1 MSDVMQVTET
11 ASTGL
16 RREYKVVVPSNELDA
31 KVKERLIDLKDRVR
45 INGFRPGKVPVDHLK
60 RVYGRSAMAEA
71 IEAAVREGNAKII
84 ADNKFRLAMEPQ
96 VTLPSEEAEV
106 EELISGKTDL
116 AYTVAMEILAPIEL
130 TDFRSIELT
139 KLTADVADSEID
151 DALKR
156 IADQNR
162 PFSDKGENA
171 KAAKDDRVT
180 ISFVGKIAGNPF
192 EGGSADDIAVPIG
205 SGTFIPGFED
215 QLIGVAAGEER
226 LIKVPFPQNYL
237 NAELAGKEAEF
248 DVKVKS
254 IETPKEVTIDDEFA
268 KSLGLESLDKLKDA
282 LRDRIKQEHERVTR
296 QRLKR
301 GLLDVLDERHN
312 FELPQA
318 LVDQE
323 FENLWRVTT
332 EQMKNEGK
340 TFADENT
347 TEDAAKEEYR
357 KIANRRVRL
366 GLVLAEIG
374 DKNNIKIA
382 DEEVTRAI
390 VEQARQM
397 PGREQQVWD
406 YYRKNPNALAELR
419 APIFEEKVVD
429 FLLALAKV
437 TEKPVSR
444 DELYKVEDDEKAA

>member
-1 MSDVMQVTET
+1 MQVTET

-16 RREYKVVVPSNELDA
+16 RREYKVVVPSQELDE
-31 KVKERLIDLKDRVR
+31 KVNARLSDLKGR
-45 INGFRPGKVPVDHLK
+45 IRIDGFRPGKVPVDHLK
-60 RVYGRSAMAEA
+60 RVYGRSVMAEA
-71 IEAAVREGNAKII
+71 IETAVREGNAKII

-96 VTLPSEEAEV
+96 VTLPQEETEV
-106 EELISGKTDL
+106 EQLISGKTDL
-116 AYTVAMEILAPIEL
+116 SYTVAMEILAPIEL
-130 TDFRSIELT
+130 TDFRAIELT
-139 KLTADVADSEID
+139 KLTAEVADTEID
-151 DALKR
+151 EALKR
-156 IADQNR
+156 IADANR
-162 PFSDKGENA
+162 PFADKGEGA

-180 ISFVGKIAGNPF
+180 VSFVGKIGGAAF
-192 EGGSADDIAVPIG
+192 EGGTAEDIAVPIG

-215 QLIGVAAGEER
+215 QLVGVAAGDDK
-226 LIKVPFPQNYL
+226 LVKVTFPQNYL

-254 IETPKEVTIDDEFA
+254 IEAPKDVTIDDEFA
-268 KSLGLESLDKLKDA
+268 KSLGMESLDKLKDA
-282 LRDRIKQEHERVTR
+282 LRDRIKQEHDRVSR
-296 QRLKR
+296 QRIKR
-301 GLLDVLDERHN
+301 ALLDVLDERHH
-312 FELPQA
+312 FDLPNA

-347 TEDAAKEEYR
+347 TEEEAKEDYR

-374 DKNNIKIA
+374 DKNAIKIS

-390 VEQARQM
+390 VDQARQM

-437 TEKPVSR
+437 TDKTVSR
-444 DELYKVEDDEKAA
+444 EDLYKVEDDDKAA

>member
-1 MSDVMQVTET
+1 MQVTET

-31 KVKERLIDLKDRVR
+31 KVNERLSEIKGRIRID
-45 INGFRPGKVPVDHLK
+45 GFRPGKVPVDHLK
-60 RVYGRSAMAEA
+60 RVYGRSVMAET
-71 IEAAVREGNAKII
+71 IETVVREGNAKII

-96 VTLPSEEAEV
+96 VTLPSEQAEV

-130 TDFRSIELT
+130 TDFRAIELT
-139 KLTADVADSEID
+139 KLTAEIADTEIS

-156 IADQNR
+156 IADANR

-171 KAAKDDRVT
+171 KAEKDDRVT
-180 ISFVGKIAGNPF
+180 VSFVGKIGGNAF
-192 EGGSADDIAVPIG
+192 EGGTAEDIAVPIG

-215 QLIGVAAGEER
+215 QLLGVAAGEEK
-226 LIKVPFPQNYL
+226 LVKVAFPQNYL
-237 NAELAGKEAEF
+237 NAELAGKDAEF

-254 IETPKEVTIDDEFA
+254 IEAPKEVTIDDEFA
-268 KSLGLESLDKLKDA
+268 KSLGMESLDKLKDA
-282 LRDRIKQEHERVTR
+282 LRDRIKQEHDRVSR
-296 QRLKR
+296 QRVKR
-301 GLLDVLDERHN
+301 ALLDVLDERHH
-312 FELPQA
+312 FDLPNA

-332 EQMKNEGK
+332 EQMKQENK

-347 TEDAAKEEYR
+347 TEEAAKEDYR

-374 DKNNIKIA
+374 DKNAIKIT

-390 VEQARQM
+390 VDQARQM

-437 TEKPVSR
+437 TEKTVSK
-444 DELYKVEDDEKAA
+444 DELYKVEDDDKN

>member
-1 MSDVMQVTET
+1 MQVTET

-31 KVKERLIDLKDRVR
+31 KVNERLTELKGRVR
-45 INGFRPGKVPVDHLK
+45 IDGFRPGKVPVEHLK
-60 RVYGRSAMAEA
+60 RVYGRSVMAEA
-71 IEAAVREGNAKII
+71 IETAVREGNAKII

-96 VTLPSEEAEV
+96 VTLPQEQAEV
-106 EELISGKTDL
+106 EQLISGKTDL

-130 TDFRSIELT
+130 TDFRAIELT
-139 KLTADVADSEID
+139 KLVTEVTDTEID
-151 DALKR
+151 EALKR
-156 IADQNR
+156 IADANR
-162 PFSDKGENA
+162 PFADKGEGA

-180 ISFVGKIAGNPF
+180 VSFVGKI
-192 EGGSADDIAVPIG
+192 GGTAFQGGTAEDIAVPIG

-215 QLIGVAAGEER
+215 QLLGVAAGEDK
-226 LIKVPFPQNYL
+226 LVKVTFPTNYL

-254 IETPKEVTIDDEFA
+254 IEAPKDVTIDDEFA
-268 KSLGLESLDKLKDA
+268 KSLGMESLGKLKDA
-282 LRDRIKQEHERVTR
+282 LRDRIKQEHERVSR
-296 QRLKR
+296 QRIKR
-301 GLLDVLDERHN
+301 ALLDVLDERHH
-312 FELPQA
+312 FELPNA

-332 EQMKNEGK
+332 EQMKQENK

-347 TEDAAKEEYR
+347 TEDAAKEDYR

-374 DKNNIKIA
+374 DKNAIKIS

-437 TEKPVSR
+437 TDKTVSR
-444 DELYKVEDDEKAA
+444 EDLYKVEDDDKAA

>member
-1 MSDVMQVTET
+1 MQVTET

-31 KVKERLIDLKDRVR
+31 KVNERLSEIKGRIRID
-45 INGFRPGKVPVDHLK
+45 GFRPGKVPVDHLK
-60 RVYGRSAMAEA
+60 RVYGRSVMAEA
-71 IEAAVREGNAKII
+71 IENVVREGNAKII
-84 ADNKFRLAMEPQ
+84 ADNQFRLAMEPQ
-96 VTLPSEEAEV
+96 VTLPSEQAEV

-130 TDFRSIELT
+130 TDFRAIELT
-139 KLTADVADSEID
+139 KLTAEIADTEIS

-156 IADQNR
+156 IADANR

-180 ISFVGKIAGNPF
+180 ISFVGKIGGNAF
-192 EGGSADDIAVPIG
+192 EGGTAEDIAVPIG

-215 QLIGVAAGEER
+215 QLVGVTAGDEK
-226 LIKVPFPQNYL
+226 LVKVTFPQNYL

-254 IETPKEVTIDDEFA
+254 IETPKDVTIDDEFA
-268 KSLGLESLDKLKDA
+268 KSLGMESLDKLKDA
-282 LRDRIKQEHERVTR
+282 LRDRIKQEHDRVSR
-296 QRLKR
+296 QRVKR
-301 GLLDVLDERHN
+301 ALLDVLDERHH
-312 FELPQA
+312 FDLPDA
-318 LVDQE
+318 LVEQE

-332 EQMKNEGK
+332 EQMKQENK

-347 TEDAAKEEYR
+347 TEEAAKEDYR

-374 DKNNIKIA
+374 DKNAIKIS

-437 TEKPVSR
+437 TEKTVSK
-444 DELYKVEDDEKAA
+444 DELYKVEDDDKAA

>member
-1 MSDVMQVTET
+1 MQVTET
-11 ASTGL
+11 ASNGL

-31 KVKERLIDLKDRVR
+31 KVNERLVDLKGRVR
-45 INGFRPGKVPVDHLK
+45 IDGFRPGKVPVDHLK
-60 RVYGRSAMAEA
+60 RVYGRSARAEA

-96 VTLPSEEAEV
+96 VTLPTEEGEV
-106 EELISGKTDL
+106 EQLISGKTDL

-130 TDFRSIELT
+130 ADFRAFELT
-139 KLTADVADSEID
+139 KLTADVADSEVD
-151 DALKR
+151 EALKR

-162 PFSDKGENA
+162 PFSDKGEGA

-180 ISFVGKIAGNPF
+180 ISFVGKIGGNAF
-192 EGGSADDIAVPIG
+192 EGGSAEDIAVPIG
-205 SGTFIPGFED
+205 SNSFIPGFED
-215 QLIGVAAGEER
+215 QLIGVAAGEDR
-226 LIKVPFPQNYL
+226 VVKVTFPQNYL

-254 IETPKEVTIDDEFA
+254 IETPKEVSIDDEFA
-268 KSLGLESLDKLKDA
+268 KSLGMESLDKLKEA
-282 LRDRIKQEHERVTR
+282 LKDRIKQEHERMTR

-301 GLLDVLDERHN
+301 ALLDVLDERHH
-312 FELPQA
+312 FELPAA

-323 FENLWRVTT
+323 FENLWRATT

-347 TEDAAKEEYR
+347 TEEAAKEDYR

-374 DKNNIKIA
+374 DKNNIKIS

-419 APIFEEKVVD
+419 APIFEEKIVD
-429 FLLALAKV
+429 FLIALAKV
-437 TEKPVSR
+437 TEKTVSR
-444 DELYKVEDDEKAA
+444 EELYKVEDEDEKAV

>member
-1 MSDVMQVTET
+1 MQVTET
-11 ASTGL
+11 ASNGL

-31 KVKERLIDLKDRVR
+31 KVNERLVDLKGRVR
-45 INGFRPGKVPVDHLK
+45 IDGFRPGKVPVDHLK
-60 RVYGRSAMAEA
+60 RVYGRSARAEA

-96 VTLPSEEAEV
+96 VTLPTEEGEV
-106 EELISGKTDL
+106 EQLISGKTDL

-130 TDFRSIELT
+130 ADFRAFELT
-139 KLTADVADSEID
+139 KLTADVADSEVD
-151 DALKR
+151 EALKR

-162 PFSDKGENA
+162 PFSDKGEGA

-180 ISFVGKIAGNPF
+180 ISFVGKIGGNAF
-192 EGGSADDIAVPIG
+192 EGGSAEDIAVPIG
-205 SGTFIPGFED
+205 SNSFIPGFED
-215 QLIGVAAGEER
+215 QLIGVAAGEDR
-226 LIKVPFPQNYL
+226 VVKVTFPQNYL

-254 IETPKEVTIDDEFA
+254 IETPKEVSIDDEFA
-268 KSLGLESLDKLKDA
+268 KSLGMESLDKLKEA
-282 LRDRIKQEHERVTR
+282 LKDRIKQEHERMTR

-301 GLLDVLDERHN
+301 ALLDVLDERHH
-312 FELPQA
+312 FELPAA

-323 FENLWRVTT
+323 FENLWRATN

-347 TEDAAKEEYR
+347 TEEAAKEDYR

-374 DKNNIKIA
+374 DKNNIKIS

-419 APIFEEKVVD
+419 APIFEEKIVD
-429 FLLALAKV
+429 FLIALAKV
-437 TEKPVSR
+437 TEKTVSR
-444 DELYKVEDDEKAA
+444 EELYKVEDEDEKAA

>member
-1 MSDVMQVTET
+1 
-11 ASTGL
+11 
-16 RREYKVVVPSNELDA
+16 
-31 KVKERLIDLKDRVR
+31 
-45 INGFRPGKVPVDHLK
+45 VPVDHLK
-60 RVYGRSAMAEA
+60 RVYGRSVMAEA
-71 IEAAVREGNAKII
+71 IETAVREGNAKII
-84 ADNKFRLAMEPQ
+84 AENKFRLAMEPQ
-96 VTLPSEEAEV
+96 VTLPSEQAEV
-106 EELISGKTDL
+106 EQLISGKTDL

-130 TDFRSIELT
+130 TDFRAIELT
-139 KLTADVADSEID
+139 KLTAEVADTEID
-151 DALKR
+151 EALKR
-156 IADQNR
+156 IADANR
-162 PFSDKGENA
+162 PFADKGEAA

-180 ISFVGKIAGNPF
+180 VSFVGKIGGNAF
-192 EGGSADDIAVPIG
+192 EGGTAEDIAVPIG

-215 QLIGVAAGEER
+215 QLIGVAAGDEK
-226 LIKVPFPQNYL
+226 LVKVTFPQNYL

-254 IETPKEVTIDDEFA
+254 IETPKEVSIDDEFA
-268 KSLGLESLDKLKDA
+268 KSLGMESLDKLKDA
-282 LRDRIKQEHERVTR
+282 LRDRIKQEHERVSR
-296 QRLKR
+296 QRIKR
-301 GLLDVLDERHN
+301 ALLDVLDERHH
-312 FELPQA
+312 FELPNA

-347 TEDAAKEEYR
+347 TEEAAKEDYR

-374 DKNNIKIA
+374 DKNAIKIS

-437 TEKPVSR
+437 TEKTVSR
-444 DELYKVEDDEKAA
+444 EELYKVEEDDKAA

>member
-1 MSDVMQVTET
+1 MQVTET

-31 KVKERLIDLKDRVR
+31 KVNERLSEIKGRIRID
-45 INGFRPGKVPVDHLK
+45 GFRPGKVPVDHLK
-60 RVYGRSAMAEA
+60 RVYGRSVMAEA
-71 IEAAVREGNAKII
+71 IENAVREGNAKII
-84 ADNKFRLAMEPQ
+84 ADNKFRLAMEPK

-106 EELISGKTDL
+106 EQLISGKTDL

-130 TDFRSIELT
+130 TDFRAIELT
-139 KLTADVADSEID
+139 KLTAEIADSEIN

-156 IADQNR
+156 IADANR

-180 ISFVGKIAGNPF
+180 ISFVGKIGGNAF
-192 EGGSADDIAVPIG
+192 EGGTAEDIAVPIG

-215 QLIGVAAGEER
+215 QLIGVAAGDEK
-226 LIKVPFPQNYL
+226 LVKVTFPQNYL
-237 NAELAGKEAEF
+237 NSELAGKEAEF

-254 IETPKEVTIDDEFA
+254 IETPKDVTIDDEFA
-268 KSLGLESLDKLKDA
+268 KSLGMESLDKLKDA
-282 LRDRIKQEHERVTR
+282 LRDRIKQEHDRVSR
-296 QRLKR
+296 QRVKR
-301 GLLDVLDERHN
+301 ALLDVLDERHH
-312 FELPQA
+312 FDLPDA
-318 LVDQE
+318 LVEQE

-332 EQMKNEGK
+332 EQMKQENK

-347 TEDAAKEEYR
+347 TEEAAKEDYR

-374 DKNNIKIA
+374 DKNAIKIS

-437 TEKPVSR
+437 TEKTVSR
-444 DELYKVEDDEKAA
+444 DELYKVEDDDKAA

>member
-1 MSDVMQVTET
+1 MQVTET

-31 KVKERLIDLKDRVR
+31 KVNERLTELKGRIRID
-45 INGFRPGKVPVDHLK
+45 GFRPGKVPVDHLK
-60 RVYGRSAMAEA
+60 RVYGRSVMAEA
-71 IEAAVREGNAKII
+71 IETAVREGNAKII

-96 VTLPSEEAEV
+96 VTLPQEQAEV
-106 EELISGKTDL
+106 EQLISGKTDL
-116 AYTVAMEILAPIEL
+116 SYTVAMEILAPIEL
-130 TDFRSIELT
+130 TDFRAIELT
-139 KLTADVADSEID
+139 KLVAEVADSEID
-151 DALKR
+151 EALKR
-156 IADQNR
+156 IAEANR
-162 PFSDKGENA
+162 PFADKGEGA

-180 ISFVGKIAGNPF
+180 VSFVGKIDDKAF
-192 EGGSADDIAVPIG
+192 EGGTAEDIAVPIG

-226 LIKVPFPQNYL
+226 VVKVAFPQNYL

-254 IETPKEVTIDDEFA
+254 IEAPKDVTIDDKFA
-268 KSLGLESLDKLKDA
+268 KSLGMESLDKLKDA
-282 LRDRIKQEHERVTR
+282 LRDRIKQEHERASR
-296 QRLKR
+296 QRIKR
-301 GLLDVLDERHN
+301 ALLDVLDERHH
-312 FELPQA
+312 FELPNA

-323 FENLWRVTT
+323 FENLWGVTKQ
-332 EQMKNEGK
+332 QMKNEGK

-347 TEDAAKEEYR
+347 TEEAAKEDYR

-374 DKNNIKIA
+374 DKNAIKIS

-437 TEKPVSR
+437 TDKTVSR
-444 DELYKVEDDEKAA
+444 EELYKVEDDDKVA

>member
-1 MSDVMQVTET
+1 MQVTET

-16 RREYKVVVPSNELDA
+16 RREYKVVVPSQELDE
-31 KVKERLIDLKDRVR
+31 KVNARLSDLKGR
-45 INGFRPGKVPVDHLK
+45 IRIDGFRPGKVPVDHLK
-60 RVYGRSAMAEA
+60 RVYGRSVMAEA
-71 IEAAVREGNAKII
+71 IETAVREGNAKII

-96 VTLPSEEAEV
+96 VTLPQEETEV
-106 EELISGKTDL
+106 EQLISGKTDL
-116 AYTVAMEILAPIEL
+116 SYTVAMEILAPIEL
-130 TDFRSIELT
+130 TDFRAIELT
-139 KLTADVADSEID
+139 KLTAEVADTEID
-151 DALKR
+151 EALKR
-156 IADQNR
+156 IADANR
-162 PFSDKGENA
+162 PFADKGEGA
-171 KAAKDDRVT
+171 RAAKDDRVT
-180 ISFVGKIAGNPF
+180 VSFVGKIGGAAF
-192 EGGSADDIAVPIG
+192 EGGTAEDIAVPIG

-215 QLIGVAAGEER
+215 QLVGVAAGDDK
-226 LIKVPFPQNYL
+226 LVKVTFPQNYL

-254 IETPKEVTIDDEFA
+254 IEAPKDVTIDDEFA
-268 KSLGLESLDKLKDA
+268 KSLGMESLDKLKDA
-282 LRDRIKQEHERVTR
+282 LRDRIKQEHDRVSR
-296 QRLKR
+296 QRIKR
-301 GLLDVLDERHN
+301 ALLDVLDERHH
-312 FELPQA
+312 FDLPNA

-347 TEDAAKEEYR
+347 TEEEAKEDYR

-374 DKNNIKIA
+374 DKNAIKIS

-390 VEQARQM
+390 VDQARQM

-437 TEKPVSR
+437 TDKTVSR
-444 DELYKVEDDEKAA
+444 EDLYKVEDDDKAA

>member
-1 MSDVMQVTET
+1 MQVTET
-11 ASTGL
+11 VSTGL

-31 KVKERLIDLKDRVR
+31 KVNERLVDLKGRVR
-45 INGFRPGKVPVDHLK
+45 IDGFRPGKVPVDHLK

-84 ADNKFRLAMEPQ
+84 ADNKFRLAMEPK
-96 VTLPSEEAEV
+96 VTLPAEEAEV
-106 EELISGKTDL
+106 EELISGKMDL
-116 AYTVAMEILAPIEL
+116 SYTVAMEILAPIEL
-130 TDFRSIELT
+130 TDFRTIELT
-139 KLTADVADSEID
+139 KLTAEVADSEID
-151 DALKR
+151 EALKR

-162 PFSDKGENA
+162 PFADKGENA

-180 ISFVGKIAGNPF
+180 ISFVGKIGDNAF
-192 EGGSADDIAVPIG
+192 DGGSADDIAVPIG

-215 QLIGVAAGEER
+215 QLIGLAAGEER
-226 LIKVPFPQNYL
+226 LVRVTFPQNYL
-237 NAELAGKEAEF
+237 NAEVAGKEAEF

-254 IETPKEVTIDDEFA
+254 IETPKQVSIDDEFA
-268 KSLGLESLDKLKDA
+268 KSLGMESLDKLKDA
-282 LRDRIKQEHERVTR
+282 LRDRIKQEHGRMTR

-301 GLLDVLDERHN
+301 GLLDVLDEHHH
-312 FELPQA
+312 FELPSA

-323 FENLWRVTT
+323 FENLWRVTA

-347 TEDAAKEEYR
+347 TEEAAKEDYR

-374 DKNNIKIA
+374 EKNNIKIT
-382 DEEVTRAI
+382 DEEVTRTI

-437 TEKPVSR
+437 TEKTVTR
-444 DELYKVEDDEKAA
+444 DELYKVDDDEKAA

>member
-1 MSDVMQVTET
+1 MQVTET

-16 RREYKVVVPSNELDA
+16 RREYKVVVPSKELDE
-31 KVKERLIDLKDRVR
+31 KVNARLSDLKGR
-45 INGFRPGKVPVDHLK
+45 IRIDGFRPGKVPVDHLK
-60 RVYGRSAMAEA
+60 RVYGRSVMAEA
-71 IEAAVREGNAKII
+71 IETAVREGNAKII

-96 VTLPSEEAEV
+96 VTLPQEETEV
-106 EELISGKTDL
+106 EQLISGKTDL
-116 AYTVAMEILAPIEL
+116 SYTVAMEILAPIEL
-130 TDFRSIELT
+130 TDFRAIELT
-139 KLTADVADSEID
+139 KLTAEVADTEID
-151 DALKR
+151 EALKR
-156 IADQNR
+156 IADANR
-162 PFSDKGENA
+162 PFADKGEGA

-180 ISFVGKIAGNPF
+180 VSFVGKIGGNAF
-192 EGGSADDIAVPIG
+192 EGGTAEDIAVPIG

-215 QLIGVAAGEER
+215 QLIGVAAGDDK
-226 LIKVPFPQNYL
+226 LVKVTFPQNYL

-254 IETPKEVTIDDEFA
+254 IEAPKDVTIDDEFA
-268 KSLGLESLDKLKDA
+268 KSLGMESLDKLKDA
-282 LRDRIKQEHERVTR
+282 LRDRVKQEHERVSR
-296 QRLKR
+296 QRIKR
-301 GLLDVLDERHN
+301 ALLDVLDERHH
-312 FELPQA
+312 FDLPNA

-347 TEDAAKEEYR
+347 TEEEAKEDYR

-374 DKNNIKIA
+374 DKNAIKIS

-390 VEQARQM
+390 VDQARQM

-437 TEKPVSR
+437 TDKTVTRE
-444 DELYKVEDDEKAA
+444 ELYKVEDDDKAA

>member
-1 MSDVMQVTET
+1 MQVTET

-16 RREYKVVVPSNELDA
+16 RREYKVVVPSQELDE
-31 KVKERLIDLKDRVR
+31 KVNARLSDLKGR
-45 INGFRPGKVPVDHLK
+45 IRIDGFRPGKVPVDHLK
-60 RVYGRSAMAEA
+60 RVYGRSVMAEA
-71 IEAAVREGNAKII
+71 IETAVREGNAKII

-96 VTLPSEEAEV
+96 VTLPQEETEV
-106 EELISGKTDL
+106 EQLISGKTDL
-116 AYTVAMEILAPIEL
+116 SYTVAMEILAPIEL
-130 TDFRSIELT
+130 TDFRAIELT
-139 KLTADVADSEID
+139 KLTAEVADTEID
-151 DALKR
+151 EALKR
-156 IADQNR
+156 IADANR
-162 PFSDKGENA
+162 PFADKGEGA

-180 ISFVGKIAGNPF
+180 VSFVGKIGGAAF
-192 EGGSADDIAVPIG
+192 EGGTAEDIAVPIG

-215 QLIGVAAGEER
+215 QLVGVAAGDDK
-226 LIKVPFPQNYL
+226 LVKVTFPQNYL

-254 IETPKEVTIDDEFA
+254 IEAPKDVTIDDEFA
-268 KSLGLESLDKLKDA
+268 KSLGMESLDKLKDA
-282 LRDRIKQEHERVTR
+282 LRDRVKQEHDRVSR
-296 QRLKR
+296 QRIKR
-301 GLLDVLDERHN
+301 ALLDVLDERHH
-312 FELPQA
+312 FDLPNA

-347 TEDAAKEEYR
+347 TEEEAKEDYR

-374 DKNNIKIA
+374 DKNAIKIS

-390 VEQARQM
+390 VDQARQM

-437 TEKPVSR
+437 TDKTVSR
-444 DELYKVEDDEKAA
+444 EDLYKVEDDDKAA

>member
-1 MSDVMQVTET
+1 MQVTET

-31 KVKERLIDLKDRVR
+31 KVNERLVDLKGRVR
-45 INGFRPGKVPVDHLK
+45 IDGFRPGKVPVDHLK

-84 ADNKFRLAMEPQ
+84 SDNKFRLAMEPQ
-96 VTLPSEEAEV
+96 VTLPTEAAEV
-106 EELISGKTDL
+106 EQLISGKTDL

-130 TDFRSIELT
+130 ADFRSFELT
-139 KLTADVADSEID
+139 RLTADVADSEID
-151 DALKR
+151 EALKR

-162 PFSDKGENA
+162 PFADKGEGEGA

-180 ISFVGKIAGNPF
+180 ISFVGKIGGNVF
-192 EGGSADDIAVPIG
+192 EGGSAEDIAVPIG
-205 SGTFIPGFED
+205 SNSFIPGFED
-215 QLIGVAAGEER
+215 QLIGVAAGDDR
-226 LIKVPFPQNYL
+226 LVKVTFPQNYL

-254 IETPKEVTIDDEFA
+254 IETPKEVAIDDEFA
-268 KSLGLESLDKLKDA
+268 KSLGMESLDKLKGA
-282 LRDRIKQEHERVTR
+282 LRDRIKQEHDRVSR

-301 GLLDVLDERHN
+301 ALLDILDERHH
-312 FELPQA
+312 FELPPA
-318 LVDQE
+318 LVEQE
-323 FENLWRVTT
+323 FENLWRATT

-347 TEDAAKEEYR
+347 TEEAAKEDYR

-374 DKNNIKIA
+374 DKNSIKIS

-419 APIFEEKVVD
+419 APIFEEKIVD
-429 FLLALAKV
+429 FLIALAKV
-437 TEKPVSR
+437 TEKTVSR
-444 DELYKVEDDEKAA
+444 EDLYKVEDDDEKAA

>member
-1 MSDVMQVTET
+1 MQVTET

-31 KVKERLIDLKDRVR
+31 KVNERLVDLKGRVR
-45 INGFRPGKVPVDHLK
+45 IDGFRPGKVPVDHLK

-84 ADNKFRLAMEPQ
+84 ADNKFRLAMEPK

-106 EELISGKTDL
+106 EQLILGKTDL

-130 TDFRSIELT
+130 TDFRAIELT
-139 KLTADVADSEID
+139 KLTAEISQSEVD
-151 DALKR
+151 EALKR

-162 PFSDKGENA
+162 PFADKGENA

-180 ISFVGKIAGNPF
+180 VSFVGKIDGNVF
-192 EGGSADDIAVPIG
+192 DGGSADDIAVPIG
-205 SGTFIPGFED
+205 SGSFIPGFED
-215 QLIGVAAGEER
+215 QLIGVATSDER
-226 LIKVPFPQNYL
+226 LVKVTFPQNYL
-237 NAELAGKEAEF
+237 NSELAGKQAEF

-254 IETPKEVTIDDEFA
+254 IETPKDVSIDDEFA
-268 KSLGLESLDKLKDA
+268 KSLGMESLDKLKEA
-282 LRDRIKQEHERVTR
+282 VRDRIKQEHERMTR
-296 QRLKR
+296 QRMKR
-301 GLLDVLDERHN
+301 GLLDVLDERHH
-312 FELPQA
+312 FELPST

-347 TEDAAKEEYR
+347 TEDEAKADYR
-357 KIANRRVRL
+357 KIADRRVRL

-374 DKNNIKIA
+374 DKNNIKIT

-419 APIFEEKVVD
+419 APIFEEKIVD
-429 FLLALAKV
+429 FLIALAKV
-437 TEKPVSR
+437 TEKTVSR

>member
-1 MSDVMQVTET
+1 MQVTET

-16 RREYKVVVPSNELDA
+16 RREYKVVVPSQELDE
-31 KVKERLIDLKDRVR
+31 KVNARLSDLKGR
-45 INGFRPGKVPVDHLK
+45 IRIDGFRPGKVPVDHLK
-60 RVYGRSAMAEA
+60 RVYGRSVMAEA
-71 IEAAVREGNAKII
+71 IETAVREGNAKII

-96 VTLPSEEAEV
+96 VTLPQEETEV
-106 EELISGKTDL
+106 EQLISGKTDL
-116 AYTVAMEILAPIEL
+116 SYTVAMEILAPIEL
-130 TDFRSIELT
+130 TDFRAIELT
-139 KLTADVADSEID
+139 KLTAEVADTEID
-151 DALKR
+151 EALKR
-156 IADQNR
+156 IADANR
-162 PFSDKGENA
+162 PFADKGEGA
-171 KAAKDDRVT
+171 RAAKDDRVT
-180 ISFVGKIAGNPF
+180 VSFVGKIGGAAF
-192 EGGSADDIAVPIG
+192 EGGTAEDIAVPIG

-215 QLIGVAAGEER
+215 QLVGVAAGDDK
-226 LIKVPFPQNYL
+226 LVKVTFPQNYL

-254 IETPKEVTIDDEFA
+254 IEAPKDVTIDDEFA
-268 KSLGLESLDKLKDA
+268 KSLGMESLDKLKDA
-282 LRDRIKQEHERVTR
+282 LRDRVKQEHDRVSR
-296 QRLKR
+296 QRIKR
-301 GLLDVLDERHN
+301 ALLDVLDERHH
-312 FELPQA
+312 FDLPNA

-347 TEDAAKEEYR
+347 TEEEAKEDYR

-374 DKNNIKIA
+374 DKNAIKIS

-390 VEQARQM
+390 VDQARQM

-437 TEKPVSR
+437 TDKTVSR
-444 DELYKVEDDEKAA
+444 EDLYKVEDDDKAA

>member
-1 MSDVMQVTET
+1 
-11 ASTGL
+11 
-16 RREYKVVVPSNELDA
+16 
-31 KVKERLIDLKDRVR
+31 
-45 INGFRPGKVPVDHLK
+45 
-60 RVYGRSAMAEA
+60 
-71 IEAAVREGNAKII
+71 
-84 ADNKFRLAMEPQ
+84 
-96 VTLPSEEAEV
+96 
-106 EELISGKTDL
+106 
-116 AYTVAMEILAPIEL
+116 
-130 TDFRSIELT
+130 
-139 KLTADVADSEID
+139 
-151 DALKR
+151 
-156 IADQNR
+156 
-162 PFSDKGENA
+162 
-171 KAAKDDRVT
+171 VT
-180 ISFVGKIAGNPF
+180 ISFVGKIGGNPF
-192 EGGSADDIAVPIG
+192 EGGSGDDIAVPIG

-215 QLIGVAAGEER
+215 QLIGVTAGDER

-254 IETPKEVTIDDEFA
+254 IETPNDVTINDEFA
-268 KSLGLESLDKLKDA
+268 KSLGMESLDKLKDA

-312 FELPQA
+312 FELPPA

-340 TFADENT
+340 TFTDENT
-347 TEDAAKEEYR
+347 TEEAAKEEYR

>member
-1 MSDVMQVTET
+1 MQVTET

-31 KVKERLIDLKDRVR
+31 KVNERLSEIKGRIRID
-45 INGFRPGKVPVDHLK
+45 GFRPGKVPVDHLK
-60 RVYGRSAMAEA
+60 RVYGRSVMAEA
-71 IEAAVREGNAKII
+71 IENAVREGNAKII
-84 ADNKFRLAMEPQ
+84 ADNKFRLAMEPK

-106 EELISGKTDL
+106 EQLISGKTDL

-130 TDFRSIELT
+130 TDFRAIELT
-139 KLTADVADSEID
+139 KLTAEIADSEIS

-156 IADQNR
+156 IADANR

-180 ISFVGKIAGNPF
+180 ISFVGKIGGNAF
-192 EGGSADDIAVPIG
+192 EGGTAEDIAVPIG

-215 QLIGVAAGEER
+215 QLIGVAAGDEK
-226 LIKVPFPQNYL
+226 LVKVTFPQNYL

-254 IETPKEVTIDDEFA
+254 IETPKDVTIDDEFA
-268 KSLGLESLDKLKDA
+268 KSLGMESLDKLKDA
-282 LRDRIKQEHERVTR
+282 LRDRIKQEHDRVSR
-296 QRLKR
+296 QRVKR
-301 GLLDVLDERHN
+301 ALLDVLDERHH
-312 FELPQA
+312 FDLPDA
-318 LVDQE
+318 LVEQE

-332 EQMKNEGK
+332 EQMKQENK

-347 TEDAAKEEYR
+347 TEEAAKEDYR

-374 DKNNIKIA
+374 DKNAIKIS

-437 TEKPVSR
+437 TEKTVSR
-444 DELYKVEDDEKAA
+444 DELYKVEDDDKVA

>member
-1 MSDVMQVTET
+1 LS
-11 ASTGL
+11 
-16 RREYKVVVPSNELDA
+16 
-31 KVKERLIDLKDRVR
+31 DLKSRVR
-45 INGFRPGKVPVDHLK
+45 IDGFRPGKVPVEHLK
-60 RVYGRSAMAEA
+60 RVYGRSARAEA
-71 IEAAVREGNAKII
+71 IEAAVRESNAKII

-96 VTLPSEEAEV
+96 VTLPTEQGEV
-106 EELISGKTDL
+106 EEIIAGKSDL

-130 TDFRSIELT
+130 ADFRAIELT
-139 KLTADVADSEID
+139 KLSAEVTDTEVD

-162 PFSDKGENA
+162 PFADKGEGA
-171 KAAKDDRVT
+171 KAATDDRVT
-180 ISFVGKIAGNPF
+180 ISFVGKIDGTPF
-192 EGGSADDIAVPIG
+192 EGGAGEDVAVPLG

-215 QLIGVAAGEER
+215 QLVGVAAGEDR
-226 LIKVPFPQNYL
+226 VVKVAFPQNYL
-237 NAELAGKEAEF
+237 NAELAGKDAEF

-254 IETPKEVTIDDEFA
+254 IETPQEIKIDDDFA
-268 KSLGLESLDKLKDA
+268 KTLGMESLDKLKEA
-282 LRDRIKQEHERVTR
+282 LKDRIKQEHERTTR

-301 GLLDVLDERHN
+301 ALLDALDERHH

-323 FENLWRVTT
+323 FDNLWRATN
-332 EQMKNEGK
+332 EQMKSEGK

-347 TEDAAKEEYR
+347 TEEAAKEDYR

-374 DKNNIKIA
+374 EKNNIKIG

-406 YYRKNPNALAELR
+406 YYRKNPEALAQLR
-419 APIFEEKVVD
+419 APIFEEKIVD
-429 FLLALAKV
+429 FLIALAKV
-437 TEKPVSR
+437 TEKTVSR
-444 DELYKVEDDEKAA
+444 EELYKVEDDDEKAA

>member
-1 MSDVMQVTET
+1 MQVTET

-31 KVKERLIDLKDRVR
+31 KVNERLSEIKGRIRID
-45 INGFRPGKVPVDHLK
+45 GFRPGKVPVDHLK
-60 RVYGRSAMAEA
+60 RVYGRSVMAEA
-71 IEAAVREGNAKII
+71 IETAVREGNAKII
-84 ADNKFRLAMEPQ
+84 ADNKFRLAMEPK

-106 EELISGKTDL
+106 EQLISGKTDL

-130 TDFRSIELT
+130 TDFRAIELT
-139 KLTADVADSEID
+139 RLTAEIADAEIS
-151 DALKR
+151 DALTR
-156 IADQNR
+156 IADANR

-180 ISFVGKIAGNPF
+180 VSFVGKIGGNAF
-192 EGGSADDIAVPIG
+192 EGGNAEDIAVPIG

-215 QLIGVAAGEER
+215 QLIGVAAGDEK
-226 LIKVPFPQNYL
+226 LVKVTFPENYL

-254 IETPKEVTIDDEFA
+254 IETPKDVTIDDEFA
-268 KSLGLESLDKLKDA
+268 KSLGMESLDKLKDA
-282 LRDRIKQEHERVTR
+282 LRDRIKQEHDRVSR
-296 QRLKR
+296 QRVKR
-301 GLLDVLDERHN
+301 ALLDVLDERHH
-312 FELPQA
+312 FDLPDA
-318 LVDQE
+318 LVEQE

-332 EQMKNEGK
+332 EQMKQENK

-347 TEDAAKEEYR
+347 TEEAAKEDYR

-374 DKNNIKIA
+374 DKNAIKIS

-437 TEKPVSR
+437 TEKTVSK
-444 DELYKVEDDEKAA
+444 DELYKVEDDDKAA